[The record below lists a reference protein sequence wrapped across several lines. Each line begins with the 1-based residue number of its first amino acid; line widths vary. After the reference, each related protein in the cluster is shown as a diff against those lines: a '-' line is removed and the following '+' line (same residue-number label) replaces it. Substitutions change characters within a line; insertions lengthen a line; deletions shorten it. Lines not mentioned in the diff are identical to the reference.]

1 MSSAPQ
7 CRGDRGESL
16 KNVHHSDEDEDED
29 DEDDKILQFEQ
40 AMGNLQ

>member
-1 MSSAPQ
+1 
-7 CRGDRGESL
+7 
-16 KNVHHSDEDEDED
+16 VHHSDEDEDED